1 MKQVGRSVITDRCRP
16 PRRVYTQRD
25 FVTYGDRPTQ
35 LRLVQRHC
43 ADRSLRVR
51 DAANCCTVRP
61 EQFALVANLA
71 ATFGIEGGS
80 LHHKSRTPRFGA
92 RRAPRLRQDPL
103 HHGAPLKKFV
113 PDELRLANGSE
124 HLLQLRNGGGV
135 LGKLGLLP
143 ATRALSLFHER
154 RVKPGTVYRNAPLSG
169 ELNGEIN
176 REPERVMKLEG
187 DASVELRRTIRELIG
202 AHPNRARPLCEW
214 RQRIGKEGRP
224 AVERPCKLCLFTLK

>member
-1 MKQVGRSVITDRCRP
+1 MKQVGRSVITDRCLP
-16 PRRVYTQRD
+16 PRRVYTQCD
-25 FVTYGDRPTQ
+25 FVTYGNRPTQ

-43 ADRSLRVR
+43 ANRTLGVR
-51 DAANCCTVRP
+51 DAANCCPVRP

-80 LHHKSRTPRFGA
+80 FNHKSRTPRFGA
-92 RRAPRLRQDPL
+92 PRAPRLGQNSLHRSDPL
-103 HHGAPLKKFV
+103 KMFV
-113 PDELRLANGSE
+113 PDELRIANGSK

-143 ATRALSLFHER
+143 ATRALSLFRER
-154 RVKPGTVYRNAPLSG
+154 RVKPSTVYRNAPLSG

-187 DASVELRRTIRELIG
+187 DASVKLRRTIRELIG

>member
-25 FVTYGDRPTQ
+25 LVTYGDRPTQ
-35 LRLVQRHC
+35 LRLVERHC
-43 ADRSLRVR
+43 ANWSLRVR
-51 DAANCCTVRP
+51 DAANCCPVRP

-71 ATFGIEGGS
+71 ATFGIEGSS

-92 RRAPRLRQDPL
+92 RSAPRLRQDPL
-103 HHGAPLKKFV
+103 HRGDPLKMFV
-113 PDELRLANGSE
+113 PDELRLANGSK
-124 HLLQLRNGGGV
+124 HLLKLSNGGGV
-135 LGKLGLLP
+135 LGKLRLLP
-143 ATRALSLFHER
+143 ATRALSLFRER
-154 RVKPGTVYRNAPLSG
+154 RVKSGTVHRNAPLSG

-176 REPERVMKLEG
+176 REPERVMKLEC
-187 DASVELRRTIRELIG
+187 DASVKLRRTIRELIG

-224 AVERPCKLCLFTLK
+224 AVERPCKLRLFALK